1 MTPRVLSMLMLVL
14 SAAPGSAAERTGV
27 LFPAPFVVEHS
38 LVQVEPDGSRFETEP
53 VVDHYGGGWIVS
65 LRPDGSRLM
74 LDLARR
80 EMTELW
86 PDHGSYAALSF
97 DRFAALTR
105 RLSIA
110 EGEIFQDADGSS
122 RDSWRL
128 VPQEREPALEA
139 RDTKSGVDG
148 TKPFQRPGTRHLVVR
163 ASHPDADF
171 VRTAPLPVE
180 VWVSPEV
187 RLGAGALAGLE
198 DLDRAF
204 AGGRGDVPTAA
215 EMVAEA
221 RRAAD
226 GAFVVRTVRRFRV
239 GERPDDVATIEDVAH
254 RVEPLDALPADLLE
268 IPDTYRRVAHPL
280 EVMVENAEAEAEL
293 RRRDG
298 LR

>member
-1 MTPRVLSMLMLVL
+1 MKPRTLAMLMISCTTAV
-14 SAAPGSAAERTGV
+14 GSAAERAGV

-53 VVDHYGGGWIVS
+53 VADHYGGGWIVS

-74 LDLARR
+74 LDMVRR

-86 PDHGSYAALSF
+86 PDHGSYAVLSF

-110 EGEIFQDADGSS
+110 EGEIAQDADLPS

-128 VPQEREPALEA
+128 VLQEREPARES

-148 TKPFQRPGTRHLVVR
+148 RKPFQLPGTRHLVVR
-163 ASHPDADF
+163 ASHPDADLE
-171 VRTAPLPVE
+171 RTAPLPVDI
-180 VWVSPEV
+180 WASPEI
-187 RLGAGALAGLE
+187 RLGAAALEGLE
-198 DLDRAF
+198 DLDRTL
-204 AGGRGDVPTAA
+204 AGGRGGVPTAA

-226 GAFVVRTVRRFRV
+226 GAFVVRTVRRIRV
-239 GERPDDVATIEDVAH
+239 GDRPDDVATIEDVAH
-254 RVEPLDALPADLLE
+254 RAEPLDALPADLLE

-280 EVMVENAEAEAEL
+280 EVMVEHAEAEAEV

-298 LR
+298 LG